1 VNDRKAARRRA
12 YPLGNNGA
20 TDAFGNRD
28 GSMEHVKIDAF
39 DAPVRE
45 ARAWLGDVMRET
57 GLDERRAF
65 AALRGVLQAIRDEIT
80 TRQSGR
86 LAAKMP
92 ALIRGLF
99 FEGWDPGRPAAEHE
113 LARFIARVRSYA
125 AIDDGEL
132 DYPSV
137 ARGVIRV
144 IEDRMPGP
152 TAQIKRTLPKELR
165 LLWPASL
172 AEETT
177 ERRVRRAAE
186 ERVASYEALQEE
198 RGAER
203 GAPMAPHQNR
213 PPAEQHRGGPL
224 PNVMK

>member
-1 VNDRKAARRRA
+1 MK
-12 YPLGNNGA
+12 
-20 TDAFGNRD
+20 
-28 GSMEHVKIDAF
+28 HVQIDTF

-45 ARAWLGDVMRET
+45 AHAWLGDVMRET
-57 GLDERRAF
+57 GLDEQRAL
-65 AALRGVLQAIRDEIT
+65 AVLRGVLHAIRDEIT

-86 LAAKMP
+86 FASQMP

-99 FEGWDPGRPAAEHE
+99 FEGWDPGRPAAEHDV
-113 LARFIARVRSYA
+113 ARFIVRVRSYA
-125 AIDDGEL
+125 RVDDGEL
-132 DYPSV
+132 DYVSV
-137 ARGVIRV
+137 ARNVIRV
-144 IEDRMPGP
+144 IDDRMPAP
-152 TAQIKRTLPKELR
+152 SAQIKRTLPKELR
-165 LLWPASL
+165 QLWPASL
-172 AEETT
+172 AEETA

-186 ERVASYEALQEE
+186 EQVAAYEALQEE